1 MVVLMPFSHVQPFNM
16 IQENPLSFK
25 HPLRKTRVVLLMVLG
40 LFTFFVNLEQ
50 LPSDIMEQRNL
61 VTAREIADEGN
72 WLVPTMNGELRLQKP
87 PLPTWVDG
95 VVEPELYG
103 RVLKLC
109 DVADAEKPIT
119 MRTDLCSIYRF
130 IYI

>member
-1 MVVLMPFSHVQPFNM
+1 MPFSHVQPFNM

-25 HPLRKTRVVLLMVLG
+25 HPLRRTRVVLLTVLG
-40 LFTFFVNLEQ
+40 LFSFFVNLEQ
-50 LPSDIMEQRNL
+50 LLSDLMEQRKL

-72 WLVPTMNGELRLQKP
+72 WLVPTKNGELRLQKP

-103 RVLKLC
+103 CVLKSC

-119 MRTDLCSIYRF
+119 TGADLCSIYRF